1 MISVIL
7 GWILVNMLMT
17 IVFAIEED
25 ASISEPKDLIVLFVC
40 SIIPICTILLIY
52 KYIKEQLYAK
62 IFCYVRYTWFL

>member
-17 IVFAIEED
+17 IMFAVEED

-52 KYIKEQLYAK
+52 KYIKE
-62 IFCYVRYTWFL
+62 